1 MSHESEARK
10 CCHLPLNHYLHSTA
24 ECRSSTVIAGHF
36 GLLSFLLSEIF
47 MNLSF
52 WLVCVMIAVYGHVI
66 LPHLL
71 LPYV

>member
-1 MSHESEARK
+1 M
-10 CCHLPLNHYLHSTA
+10 
-24 ECRSSTVIAGHF
+24 IAGHF

-47 MNLSF
+47 MNLFF